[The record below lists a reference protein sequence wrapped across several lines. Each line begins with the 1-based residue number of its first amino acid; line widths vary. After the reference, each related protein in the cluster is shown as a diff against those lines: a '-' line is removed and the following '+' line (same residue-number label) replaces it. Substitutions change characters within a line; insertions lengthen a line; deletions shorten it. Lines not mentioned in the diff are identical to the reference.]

1 MDQRYR
7 IAENATRCIHDPR
20 EGRYQEALEEFRL
33 AIRLKADDPR
43 FQLNYGNAALKS
55 GLRPETEKTLE
66 GLKRLDPKMA
76 QKLEASLKASPGAP
90 EPEDLPALFNRIKPT
105 VVFVEKYDARQK
117 RVSISSGFFING
129 QGQFITN
136 YHCLRGGAGAT
147 VRTSDGKRYPVKL
160 ILAEDKFNDLILAS
174 IDPPPGGVPY
184 LPVIGALPQVGEEV
198 VNLGNPKG
206 LEWTLSTGI
215 VSAIRGWPTPHRQ
228 VVQFTAPTS
237 HGSSGSPI
245 MNRKGQVLAV
255 NAMTLASGQNL
266 SFGVP
271 GKFVLALKPGP
282 GKTMEQRAQAW
293 LASAQ
298 DLTRQGEEYLQN
310 MTSERRSKPLK
321 TPSRTVPITPGPTS
335 TWPMPTCWTTT
346 RKTLRRSMP
355 WCRSW
360 MLLWPRTWPNK
371 PLRQGQEPRKR
382 QCRTGSSPGMAGY
395 WWTQL

>member
-1 MDQRYR
+1 M
-7 IAENATRCIHDPR
+7 
-20 EGRYQEALEEFRL
+20 
-33 AIRLKADDPR
+33 
-43 FQLNYGNAALKS
+43 
-55 GLRPETEKTLE
+55 
-66 GLKRLDPKMA
+66 
-76 QKLEASLKASPGAP
+76 
-90 EPEDLPALFNRIKPT
+90 
-105 VVFVEKYDARQK
+105 
-117 RVSISSGFFING
+117 
-129 QGQFITN
+129 
-136 YHCLRGGAGAT
+136 
-147 VRTSDGKRYPVKL
+147 RTSDGKRHLVKL

-266 SFGVP
+266 NFGVP

-298 DLTRQGEEYLQN
+298 DLTRQGEEYLQ
-310 MTSERRSKPLK
+310 KHDL
-321 TPSRTVPITPGPTS
+321 
-335 TWPMPTCWTTT
+335 
-346 RKTLRRSMP
+346 RKAVQAF
-355 WCRSW
+355 
-360 MLLWPRTWPNK
+360 K
-371 PLRQGQEPRKR
+371 DAIQD
-382 QCRTGSSPGMAGY
+382 SPDYARAHVNLAY
-395 WWTQL
+395 AYFLDNNQADFKKEYAVVQKLDAALAKDLAK